1 MNIRVAAFWLAA
13 IAVADVHYF
22 RHERPIVRTPSQ
34 ASQTCVALD
43 GTVYGHS
50 RPLLADLR
58 LYRDGK
64 ETPYVVRIA
73 EPVAAAAKNIA
84 PLNIGEQGGHLVFDA
99 AMPEGSYN
107 DVELD
112 LAAHDFIATVDVL
125 GSQSQT
131 GGRSTKIGTYTIFD
145 FTREKLGRSTVLH
158 LPESDFRYLHFRV
171 DGPLKPDDVT
181 GLSLTPSAEAKPHYV
196 TAAES
201 AQVVQ
206 KSRETMIEFSLPAN
220 VPVDRVEF
228 VAQAQPVNFSRDVTV
243 TVTPQKT
250 NQSGDSRE
258 AEASTSSGS
267 ILRLHGVHN
276 GHQIDE
282 ERLSVDPP
290 VSAMSDATEWV
301 VKIDNGDDAP
311 LALQSVRLQMVERT
325 LCFDATPEA
334 SYSVYY
340 GDSALAAP
348 RYDYA
353 TLFTPEA
360 NAARAALGPERDN
373 PDYRPRPDERPF
385 TEKHPGLLW
394 TALVLV
400 VVLLGGIAL
409 RSAKQVQQ
417 R

>member
-22 RHERPIVRTPSQ
+22 RYERPVVGTPSK
-34 ASQTCVALD
+34 ALQTCVALD
-43 GTVYGHS
+43 RTVYEHS
-50 RPLLADLR
+50 QPLLADLR

-73 EPVAAAAKNIA
+73 EPVAEASKNIA
-84 PLNIGEQGGHLVFDA
+84 PLNLGERGGHLVFDA
-99 AMPEGSYN
+99 AMPDGSYN

-112 LAAHDFIATVDVL
+112 LAKHDFIATVDVF

-131 GGRSTKIGTYTIFD
+131 GGTSTKIGTYTIFD
-145 FTREKLGRSTVLH
+145 FTREKLGRSTFLH

-171 DGPLKPDDVT
+171 DGSLKPDDVT
-181 GLSLTPSAEAKPHYV
+181 GLSLTPSAQAKPHYV
-196 TAAES
+196 TVAES
-201 AQVVQ
+201 AQVIE
-206 KSRETMIEFSLPAN
+206 KNRETLIEFSLPPN

-228 VAQAQPVNFSRDVTV
+228 VAQAQPINFSRDVTV
-243 TVTPQKT
+243 TVTTQK
-250 NQSGDSRE
+250 SDRAGEGGE
-258 AEASTSSGS
+258 AGPSTSSGS

-290 VSAMSDATEWV
+290 VSATSDATEWA
-301 VKIDNGDDAP
+301 VKIDNGDDTP
-311 LALQSVRLQMVERT
+311 LALQSVRLEMLERT
-325 LCFDATPEA
+325 LCFDATPGA
-334 SYSVYY
+334 SYTLYY

-353 TLFTPEA
+353 TLFTPEVS
-360 NAARAALGPERDN
+360 AARAALGPEKDN
-373 PDYRPRPDERPF
+373 ADYRPRPDERPF

-394 TALVLV
+394 LALVLV

-409 RSAKQVQQ
+409 RSAKRVQKQ
-417 R
+417 